1 LQCAS
6 CSEYPRCV
14 LFACFILWLGLFW
27 AESRACCTFLMG
39 FKFSFGAR
47 SSSRHIHRFSHGVP
61 DRRGL
66 RRPNID
72 HRPQTSTT
80 NRIKPACAVAVGQRM
95 GQTKSRR
102 NIIAIFGKHVHT
114 LKNTSRFATFDKRV
128 HTLSTHTIHDLPWCY
143 SRYAI
148 PRLTGTLLGSAKEP
162 LGDLTYSLNC

>member
-1 LQCAS
+1 VFHIVAWPFLGRIEGMLHFSHGLQ
-6 CSEYPRCV
+6 V
-14 LFACFILWLGLFW
+14 LVRSTIFI
-27 AESRACCTFLMG
+27 APYTS
-39 FKFSFGAR
+39 
-47 SSSRHIHRFSHGVP
+47 FSHGVP

-95 GQTKSRR
+95 GQTKRRR